1 MSTTTTAPRPEA
13 PPFGRDRMVHA
24 WVAIKSLSDAGDAV
38 WTIALAWTAVQV
50 ASPAVAGSVVAAGT
64 IPRAV
69 VLLVGGVVAD
79 RYDAR
84 RVMVLANL
92 ARIVVLVV
100 TAAWVTATGPSLVVL
115 FAAAIAFGVT
125 DAIYEPAGF
134 TIGPQLVRPADMPA
148 FTGLL
153 QTGTRIGTMTGAGVG
168 GFLVAHAG
176 IEGSASVD
184 ALTFVVVI
192 AFLVLGLRP
201 RYPLER
207 AEAEPVLRSIR
218 HGFAHLR
225 HTPTTR
231 TLVLALSGLNLAVTP
246 ALGLGIPL
254 RADLAG
260 WGAHTVG
267 LLEATVGLGA
277 AVGALAMLRWRPAH
291 PARVGFTCLVTQGV
305 SIPALGL
312 GPVWVAG
319 LACLVIGV
327 TAGVASALLGAVFA
341 TTVDGAFFG
350 RMVAIQR
357 LGDDVLMPVAMIA
370 FGALAG
376 GTSVALA
383 LGCFGGVMGLLML
396 WPLANRGLRDLRLD
410 RQRGLDDVPDTSPDP
425 Q

>member
-1 MSTTTTAPRPEA
+1 MSTATNTTAREA
-13 PPFGRDRMVHA
+13 PPFARDRVVHA

-69 VLLVGGVVAD
+69 VLLLGGVVAD

-92 ARIVVLVV
+92 ARIVVLVA
-100 TAAWVTATGPSLVVL
+100 TAVWVSTTGPSLGVL

-153 QTGTRIGTMTGAGVG
+153 QTGTRIGTMAGAGFG

-184 ALTFVVVI
+184 ALTFVGVV
-192 AFLVLGLRP
+192 AFLVVCLRP

-207 AEAEPVLRSIR
+207 AEAEPVLRSILR
-218 HGFAHLR
+218 GFTHLR
-225 HTPTTR
+225 HTPSTR
-231 TLVLALSGLNLAVTP
+231 TLVVALSGLNLAVTP

-260 WGAHTVG
+260 WGAQAVG
-267 LLEATVGLGA
+267 ILEATVGLGA
-277 AVGALAMLRWRPAH
+277 AVGALTMLRWHPQH
-291 PARVGFTCLVTQGV
+291 PARVGFACLVAQGL
-305 SIPALGL
+305 SIPLLGL
-312 GPVWVAG
+312 GPVWLAG

-341 TTVDGAFFG
+341 TTVDGAYFG

-357 LGDDVLMPVAMIA
+357 LGDDVFMPVAMIA

-376 GTSVALA
+376 ATSVSVA
-383 LGCFGGVMGLLML
+383 LGCFGGAMGLLML
-396 WPLANRGLRDLRLD
+396 WPLGNRGLRELQLD
-410 RQRGLDDVPDTSPDP
+410 RRP